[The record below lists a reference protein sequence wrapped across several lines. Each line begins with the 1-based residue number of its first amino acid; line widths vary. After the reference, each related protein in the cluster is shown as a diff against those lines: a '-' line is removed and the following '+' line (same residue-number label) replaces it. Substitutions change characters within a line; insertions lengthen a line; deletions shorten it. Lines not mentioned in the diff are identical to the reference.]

1 MDAAQRAKV
10 YPFCSERCKVIDL
23 GRWLDERYQIPVE
36 PAETDDGPGK
46 SQSNQSRDD
55 ADDM

>member
-1 MDAAQRAKV
+1 
-10 YPFCSERCKVIDL
+10 VIDL